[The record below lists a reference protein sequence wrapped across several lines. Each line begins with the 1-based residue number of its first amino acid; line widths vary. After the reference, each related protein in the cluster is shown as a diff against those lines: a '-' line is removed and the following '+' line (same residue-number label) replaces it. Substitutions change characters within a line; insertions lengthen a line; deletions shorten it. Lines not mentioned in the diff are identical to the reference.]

1 MANEVAKTNSGS
13 NKVGFT
19 AFMTSNMVTKKV
31 NEIIGDS
38 EAGKRFIS
46 AIVSAVN
53 TNPTLK
59 ECDNTSI
66 LSAGLLGEALKLSP
80 SPQLGRY
87 YLVPFNDKERGK
99 VAQFQLGLTI

>member
-1 MANEVAKTNSGS
+1 MANEVANTNNAS
-13 NKVGFT
+13 NKIGFT
-19 AFMTSNMVTKKV
+19 TFMTSNVVAKKV
-31 NEIIGDS
+31 NDILGDNES
-38 EAGKRFIS
+38 GKRFIS

-53 TNPTLK
+53 TNPSLK
-59 ECDNTSI
+59 ECDNASI

-80 SPQLGRY
+80 SPQLARY

>member
-1 MANEVAKTNSGS
+1 MANEVVKTNPS
-13 NKVGFT
+13 NNKIGFT

-31 NEIIGDS
+31 NEILGDG

-53 TNPTLK
+53 TNPVLK
-59 ECDNTSI
+59 ECDNASI
-66 LSAGLLGEALKLSP
+66 LSAGLLGEALRLSP

-99 VAQFQLGLTI
+99 VAQFQLGLII